1 MDMQPKVATLSIG
14 IIISIESMA
23 TSGCMFC

>member
-1 MDMQPKVATLSIG
+1 MQPKVAMLSIG
-14 IIISIESMA
+14 IVIPIESMA